1 MHILNI
7 QENYRR
13 AMKWL
18 STILVECDVSIIMA
32 YCIQVKFGSVLNLT
46 VWQSVLE
53 PLIMMSA
60 NNIIISIA
68 SKGVGLA
75 PNVSTRKIKTTRLAS

>member
-1 MHILNI
+1 
-7 QENYRR
+7 
-13 AMKWL
+13 MKWL
-18 STILVECDVSIIMA
+18 STILVEYDVSIIMA

-53 PLIMMSA
+53 PLIIMSA

-68 SKGVGLA
+68 SKEVGLA
-75 PNVSTRKIKTTRLAS
+75 RMYARARSRLHV